1 MVEYR
6 APIVVVVGHVD
17 VGKTLLLDKIRNTA
31 VAYREPGMITQ
42 HIGLSYLPWPA
53 IERYAASLLAKFKLS
68 GKIWVR
74 GGFLMVDTPG
84 HAAFSNLRRR
94 EDPWPTWL
102 YWSSMHW
109 REWRSKPRRASS
121 C

>member
-42 HIGLSYLPWPA
+42 HIGLSYLPGP
-53 IERYAASLLAKFKLS
+53 
-68 GKIWVR
+68 
-74 GGFLMVDTPG
+74 P
-84 HAAFSNLRRR
+84 
-94 EDPWPTWL
+94 
-102 YWSSMHW
+102 
-109 REWRSKPRRASS
+109 
-121 C
+121 